1 VGQMSK
7 IRISFEVDGP
17 LTAIEVLK
25 VIQRYETN
33 GLVSIQET
41 EMQPSPLT
49 EKEEVRTPPPPNKKD
64 SVKTPPPPS
73 KKDSVKTPPP
83 PSKKVSK
90 EFDVKKARDDINDEL
105 TRIMN
110 NGGDARS
117 YLNKINCSG
126 IQQIPEG
133 ELISFLE
140 MLRGE

>member
-1 VGQMSK
+1 MSK

-49 EKEEVRTPPPPNKKD
+49 EKEEVRTPPPPN
-64 SVKTPPPPS
+64 